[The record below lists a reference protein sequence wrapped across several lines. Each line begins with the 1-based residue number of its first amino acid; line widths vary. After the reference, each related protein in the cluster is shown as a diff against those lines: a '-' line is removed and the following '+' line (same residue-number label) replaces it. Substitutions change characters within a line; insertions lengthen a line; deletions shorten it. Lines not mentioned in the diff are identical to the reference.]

1 MKKLLFVLTLCA
13 LGTSVFAQDNAAKQ
27 ALAREAIAAM
37 QVDKMLD
44 NMAGQIR
51 QMAMQRAQ
59 LPATATPEQRQR
71 FDVFMGRVTDLAMV
85 EVKGMVTRLDAIY
98 ADVYTEAELKAII
111 GFFNTAE
118 GKSMLAKQP
127 QVMTR
132 LMPLMQEMQQAML
145 PKLQKLAQEFEAE
158 TRAAAAAAAAA
169 QAPAPGAAPAP
180 AADPNAAPTFT
191 LPPAPKP

>member
-13 LGTSVFAQDNAAKQ
+13 LGTGAIAQEPNAARQ

-44 NMAGQIR
+44 NMAGQIK

-59 LPATATPEQRQR
+59 LPPTATAEQRQQ
-71 FDVFMGRVTDLAMV
+71 FDTFMGRVTDLAMS
-85 EVKGMVTRLDAIY
+85 EVRTMVSRLDSIY

-111 GFFNTAE
+111 GFFTTPE

-145 PKLQKLAQEFEAE
+145 PKLQKLAQDYEAE
-158 TRAAAAAAAAA
+158 MRASSAAAAAAAAPGTA
-169 QAPAPGAAPAP
+169 TPPAKSDAAPVV
-180 AADPNAAPTFT
+180 T
-191 LPPAPKP
+191 LPPPKP

>member
-1 MKKLLFVLTLCA
+1 MKKILFLLTLCA
-13 LGTSVFAQDNAAKQ
+13 LGPGAIAEDNAAKQ

-44 NMAGQIR
+44 NMAGQIK

-59 LPATATPEQRQR
+59 LPPTATPEQRQR
-71 FDVFMGRVTDLAMV
+71 FDAFMNKVAELAMT
-85 EVKGMVTRLDAIY
+85 EVRAMVSRLDGIY
-98 ADVYTEAELKAII
+98 AEVYTEAELKAIV

-132 LMPLMQEMQQAML
+132 LMPLMQEMQGAMM

-158 TRAAAAAAAAA
+158 NRAAAAAAA
-169 QAPAPGAAPAP
+169 PATP
-180 AADPNAAPTFT
+180 ADPNAPTFT